1 MLTLKQSA
9 IALAVAGAL
18 VGYAHADT
26 GVSSSQP
33 AHADVVF
40 SQSEQ
45 IVIEQ
50 RSSEGGEPKK
60 TDRKFVISSGPVEH
74 VERIQLSGMPSA
86 GEIDVIVSNAL
97 SSAFARVDGAGMKIG
112 GRTVKNAPYAA
123 EVINERV
130 QTLPD
135 GNQIVKRSTQVTYRD
150 SAGRTRTEVRNDAG
164 ELRSINIF
172 DPLENKRYVLVPS
185 TKTAVRSGAPGASG
199 DLEKRVAELR
209 ERAKAMAKDGKS
221 TIIERGNPGEEIII
235 QRIESPTGAGGSSVR
250 EEVKVN
256 VVRTAGTTS
265 STRSGSLIA
274 PVPPVPPALPVPPAP
289 PAPPLPPIPPVPLI
303 DLHHGMSGLA
313 PLGPL
318 FSSAN
323 DRKWAATATTRE
335 LGTRDFDGV
344 RADGKLRS
352 YTIPANEIGNRNP
365 ITVSTET
372 WTSPDLQITV
382 YSIHSDP
389 RSGDVIYRLNN
400 VKRTEQAMSLFT
412 IPDGYKVTDTPSVSF
427 STTSK

>member
-18 VGYAHADT
+18 VGYAHAE
-26 GVSSSQP
+26 GSALSSQSV
-33 AHADVVF
+33 HADVTF
-40 SQSEQ
+40 SQSEHM
-45 IVIEQ
+45 VIEQ

-60 TDRKFVISSGPVEH
+60 TDRKVVITSGPVEH

-135 GNQIVKRSTQVTYRD
+135 GNQIVKRTSQMTYRD

-185 TKTAVRSGAPGASG
+185 TKTAVRSGAPVVSG
-199 DLEKRVAELR
+199 DLEKRIAELR
-209 ERAKAMAKDGKS
+209 ERAKSTAKDGKS
-221 TIIERGNPGEEIII
+221 TIIERGNGGEEIII
-235 QRIESPTGAGGSSVR
+235 QRIESPAGAGGTSVR

-256 VVRTAGTTS
+256 VVRASGAPSTS
-265 STRSGSLIA
+265 RSAAPNA
-274 PVPPVPPALPVPPAP
+274 PVPPVPPLPPVPPV
-289 PAPPLPPIPPVPLI
+289 PPVPLI
-303 DLHHGMSGLA
+303 DVNNVTNALA

-344 RADGKLRS
+344 RAEGKLRS

-382 YSIHSDP
+382 YSKHSDP
-389 RSGDVIYRLNN
+389 RNGDVIYRLNN

-412 IPDGYKVTDTPSVSF
+412 IPDGYKITDTPSVSI
-427 STTSK
+427 STKIK